1 MNDFEDRTV
10 EVITSRVEPELALFQ
25 VQIEGGFSHPTEPGK
40 PSFGETP
47 EAFDA
52 VDVGLPLGEL
62 IPAVIDSQVLAITD
76 IDQAVVTAPVVGVD
90 HALGFHFASY
100 NRLQRGFGAVRH
112 DLGVDLAVALEDA
125 EDDRLAR
132 STASSLPLDVSCTE
146 ERFIDFD
153 LPGERELLLGMFSQ
167 SFADRLQETVHGV
180 AVQVGQLGDLCGLQ
194 IEREEL
200 RQLSEFG
207 L

>member
-1 MNDFEDRTV
+1 MNDFEDRPV
-10 EVITSRVEPELALFQ
+10 EVITSRVEPELAFFQ
-25 VQIEGGFSHPTEPGK
+25 VKIEGGFAHPTEPGEA
-40 PSFGETP
+40 SFGKTP
-47 EAFDA
+47 EAFNA

-62 IPAVIDSQVLAITD
+62 VPAVVDSQVLAITD

-100 NRLQRGFGAVRH
+100 DRLQRGFGAVRH
-112 DLGVDLAVALEDA
+112 DLSVDLAIALEDA

-132 STASSLPLDVSCTE
+132 SATSALPLDVACPE

-153 LPGERELLLGMFSQ
+153 LPRERGLLLGMLGQ
-167 SFADRLQETVHGV
+167 SFADCLQETIHGV
-180 AVQVGQLGDLCGLQ
+180 AVQIDQLGDLGGLQ

-200 RQLSEFG
+200 HQLSKFG